1 MTKLSEFFQGKKIF
15 LTGHTGFKGSWL
27 TLWLSIMGAKT
38 CGYALAPEEESLY
51 SILDLKKNLEKSI
64 FGDIRNEELIEKS
77 MQDFQPDIIIHMAAQ
92 PLVRASYFDPRFT
105 YETNVIGALN
115 VFEAA
120 RKTTSVKA
128 VVNVTTDKCYANQE
142 IDYAYKEGD
151 KLGGHDP
158 YSSSKACS
166 EILTESYR
174 QSFFSKAGIHL
185 ASARAGNVIGG
196 GDFSVDRIIPD
207 IFRAI
212 RDKKPVEIRSPNAI
226 RPWQHVLEPLHG
238 YLLLA
243 KNLYED
249 GEKFAKA
256 YNFGP
261 EKSAEIS
268 VRELTDCFIKQI
280 GFGNFVINENRNLH
294 EAGIL
299 KLNNSLSKAELG
311 WKPKLSFLESIS
323 FTASWYKNYFENRQ
337 KIEDYTLLQI
347 KDFLKNDS

>member
-1 MTKLSEFFQGKKIF
+1 MTKLGEFFQGKKVF
-15 LTGHTGFKGSWL
+15 HTGHTGFKGSWL
-27 TLWLSIMGAKT
+27 TLWLSMMGAKT
-38 CGYALAPEEESLY
+38 CGYALAPEKEGLY
-51 SILDLKKNLEKSI
+51 NILNLKKNLEKSI
-64 FGDIRNEELIEKS
+64 FGDIRNVELLEKS

-105 YETNVIGALN
+105 YETNVIGTLN

-120 RKTTSVKA
+120 RKTTAVKA
-128 VVNVTTDKCYANQE
+128 IVNVTTDKCYANQE
-142 IDYAYKEGD
+142 IDYAYKEDD
-151 KLGGHDP
+151 KMGGHDP

-212 RDKKPVEIRSPNAI
+212 CDKKPVEIRSPNAI
-226 RPWQHVLEPLHG
+226 RPWQHVLEPLNG

-243 KNLYED
+243 KNLYEN

-261 EKSAEIS
+261 EKSAE
-268 VRELTDCFIKQI
+268 VNVKELTDCFIKQI
-280 GFGNFVINENRNLH
+280 GFGHFVINENRNLH

-299 KLNNSLSKAELG
+299 KLNNSLAKAELG

-337 KIEDYTLLQI
+337 TIEDYTLLQI
-347 KDFLKNDS
+347 KDFLKK

>member
-1 MTKLSEFFQGKKIF
+1 M
-15 LTGHTGFKGSWL
+15 
-27 TLWLSIMGAKT
+27 
-38 CGYALAPEEESLY
+38 
-51 SILDLKKNLEKSI
+51 
-64 FGDIRNEELIEKS
+64 
-77 MQDFQPDIIIHMAAQ
+77 
-92 PLVRASYFDPRFT
+92 
-105 YETNVIGALN
+105 IGTLN

-120 RKTTSVKA
+120 RKTTAVKA
-128 VVNVTTDKCYANQE
+128 IVNVTTDKCYANQE
-142 IDYAYKEGD
+142 IDYAYKEDD
-151 KLGGHDP
+151 KMGGHDP

-212 RDKKPVEIRSPNAI
+212 CDKKPVEIRSPNAI
-226 RPWQHVLEPLHG
+226 RPWQHVLEPLNG

-243 KNLYED
+243 KNLYEN

-261 EKSAEIS
+261 EKSAE
-268 VRELTDCFIKQI
+268 VNVKELTDCFIKQI
-280 GFGNFVINENRNLH
+280 GFGHFVINENRNLH

-299 KLNNSLSKAELG
+299 KLNNSLAKAELG

-337 KIEDYTLLQI
+337 TIEDYTLLQI
-347 KDFLKNDS
+347 KDFLKK